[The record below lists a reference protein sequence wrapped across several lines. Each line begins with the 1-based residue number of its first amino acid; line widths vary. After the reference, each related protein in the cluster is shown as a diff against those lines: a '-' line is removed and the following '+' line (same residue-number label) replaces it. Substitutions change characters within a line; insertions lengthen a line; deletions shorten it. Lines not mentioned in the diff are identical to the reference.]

1 MHSLL
6 HSFDKR
12 VATQVALL
20 PEWMNPYM
28 KASSFM
34 GLPAVVVTASLV
46 IAVGCYLKGL
56 KNISLAFALSACALG
71 VNTIIKLGFQ
81 RPRPDT
87 LYVKSMAIK
96 SYSFP
101 SGHAFGSMVFY
112 GLIAYLCYRHLDR
125 PFNIIAPGVLGA
137 LIFSIGLSR
146 VSLGA
151 HFPSDVLVG
160 FALGAIAFALIIKV
174 CGI

>member
-1 MHSLL
+1 
-6 HSFDKR
+6 
-12 VATQVALL
+12 
-20 PEWMNPYM
+20 M

-34 GLPAVVVTASLV
+34 GLPVIVVTASFVLA
-46 IAVGCYLKGL
+46 IICYLKGL
-56 KNISLAFALSACALG
+56 KNVSLAFILSALALG

-87 LYVKSMAIK
+87 IYVESMAIK

-101 SGHAFGSMVFY
+101 SGHAFGSTVFY
-112 GLIAYLCYRHLDR
+112 GLIAYLCYRHLDS
-125 PFNIIAPGVLGA
+125 PFNILVPALLGL
-137 LIFSIGLSR
+137 LILSIGVSR

-160 FALGAIAFALIIKV
+160 FVLGAVALTLIIKV